1 MKQESGAGVAL
12 KLLTILENLCTLIF
26 FLFDHRVF
34 LGELEVISKDS
45 VAVYYPRSLWAYL
58 LQNVFGVLRNLAEI
72 AVIFM
77 EGKYQG
83 NMVDMDSGS
92 KILKSKAVEIIRNIL
107 DIFVAHYYINK
118 PAGKAA
124 RIGVV
129 GVITSIIGICQSLK
143 LI

>member
-58 LQNVFGVLRNLAEI
+58 WQNVFGVLRNLAEI

-77 EGKYQG
+77 
-83 NMVDMDSGS
+83 
-92 KILKSKAVEIIRNIL
+92 
-107 DIFVAHYYINK
+107 
-118 PAGKAA
+118 
-124 RIGVV
+124 
-129 GVITSIIGICQSLK
+129 
-143 LI
+143 